1 MLQSV
6 IAVMITTS
14 QAISVVYKFIVYKCV
29 AERRLSLMCGFF
41 TVHRWLSALHLWYSV
56 TLQVYLATKSNI
68 FDIYHN

>member
-14 QAISVVYKFIVYKCV
+14 LAISVVYKFIVYKCV
-29 AERRLSLMCGFF
+29 AERQLSLMCGFF
-41 TVHRWLSALHLWYSV
+41 TVHRWLSALSLVQRYTSGV
-56 TLQVYLATKSNI
+56 NSNI